1 MNFLNDA
8 RRGTK
13 KKEAKTQWLLNFREL
28 RHLHFFPFSPF
39 QSYFVCNLDILEG
52 DSEMPYTGV
61 QKYAIK
67 CYEFE
72 SATDLLRRKM

>member
-1 MNFLNDA
+1 MQ
-8 RRGTK
+8 GVEQK

-67 CYEFE
+67 YVIYALK
-72 SATDLLRRKM
+72 SML